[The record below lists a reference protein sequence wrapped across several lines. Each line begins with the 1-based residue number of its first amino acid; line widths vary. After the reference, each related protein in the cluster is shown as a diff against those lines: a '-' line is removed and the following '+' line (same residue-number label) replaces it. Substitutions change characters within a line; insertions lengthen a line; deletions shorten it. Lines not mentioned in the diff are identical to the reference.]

1 MDRPLMLARLLQ
13 HAAKYHANTEV
24 VHRDHDGAVI
34 RYSYKE
40 ANARAQ
46 RLAQAIRRLGVKPG
60 DRVGSLAWNT
70 HRHFEMFY
78 GVSGTGAVLHTVNPR
93 LHSEQLVY
101 IVNHCEDRWLF
112 CDHETLGLVEALAP
126 QLTTIEGY
134 VFMGNRSEM
143 PASTTLSPLL
153 CYEELLQAE
162 DGDYEWPE
170 FDEYSASTICYTSGT
185 TGNPKGVVYSH
196 RGMVLAALT
205 FAAADFIPGYQH
217 GALETGFGLAPM
229 FHGNAWQFPYLG
241 PLLGWKLVWPG
252 RAYDAPSLVELLA
265 GERCTV
271 MTGVPTFWLLLL
283 EELEKTGIKLP
294 DLRVSLSSGGTPPR
308 WMVEK
313 LKHQYGVELVN
324 VWGMTECL
332 GVSVGTLRPGDGS
345 LDDDAHTER
354 LLRSGRGHFL
364 TDLRIVDDDGALV
377 AHDSVSK
384 GHLQARGAW
393 VSDGYFKAEGGD
405 PLVDD
410 GWLPTGDV
418 AVFEPDGYFTI
429 VDRSKD
435 VIKSGGEW
443 ISSVEVENVAVGHPQ
458 LALAA
463 VIGIEH
469 PKWQERPLLV
479 CVPQPGEEPTGAEIL
494 DFLDGKIA
502 KWWMPDDVIFVEE
515 LPKTG
520 TGKIQKARLREQ
532 LKDYVL
538 PDGRTTDMPI
548 RN

>member
-229 FHGNAWQFPYLG
+229 FHGNA
-241 PLLGWKLVWPG
+241 
-252 RAYDAPSLVELLA
+252 
-265 GERCTV
+265 
-271 MTGVPTFWLLLL
+271 
-283 EELEKTGIKLP
+283 
-294 DLRVSLSSGGTPPR
+294 
-308 WMVEK
+308 
-313 LKHQYGVELVN
+313 
-324 VWGMTECL
+324 
-332 GVSVGTLRPGDGS
+332 
-345 LDDDAHTER
+345 
-354 LLRSGRGHFL
+354 
-364 TDLRIVDDDGALV
+364 
-377 AHDSVSK
+377 
-384 GHLQARGAW
+384 
-393 VSDGYFKAEGGD
+393 
-405 PLVDD
+405 
-410 GWLPTGDV
+410 
-418 AVFEPDGYFTI
+418 
-429 VDRSKD
+429 
-435 VIKSGGEW
+435 
-443 ISSVEVENVAVGHPQ
+443 
-458 LALAA
+458 
-463 VIGIEH
+463 
-469 PKWQERPLLV
+469 
-479 CVPQPGEEPTGAEIL
+479 
-494 DFLDGKIA
+494 
-502 KWWMPDDVIFVEE
+502 
-515 LPKTG
+515 
-520 TGKIQKARLREQ
+520 
-532 LKDYVL
+532 
-538 PDGRTTDMPI
+538 
-548 RN
+548 